1 MSDFSFATLILIL
14 FLVIMNGFFVAAEFA
29 FVRLRPTQLDTFRS
43 QDTIISRTIVKLVT
57 NLNGTLSSA
66 QLGITLASIA
76 LGFIAEPFFNEI
88 FFGFLLWL
96 GLTISESVLHG
107 ISFVAAYSFITYLH
121 VLLGEVLPKSIAV
134 QYAEKM
140 AKWAAL
146 PFEAFIILTKP
157 IMRFFVWNSNLILK
171 WMGIPVAEELHIP
184 DISKGE
190 VRYVVKDASSIGNL
204 DQNEANLI
212 YNVLEFNDISVE
224 EILTPR
230 IAIKALDTKS
240 SLKDM
245 IGLSM
250 STGFSRIP
258 IYEGKMDNLLGFIH
272 VKDVFPYFLEDREDE
287 FDIFDVIKPILIVH
301 EGSKINILM
310 EEMKTKSIQMAAVV
324 EEFGSLEG
332 IVTMENIIEKIF
344 GQIKDE
350 FDYKTV
356 EPSTQIVGN
365 TIVVSGNISLQEFNL
380 KYKDRLGE
388 SFESDKSVTLAGYIL
403 ELFEG
408 EIPAEGEIIE
418 DSKFWFKIVEIKGQS
433 IRKIRVSK
441 FNPSLWQY
449 SGIETVKDT
458 EESAKKPEQE
468 VDEVAINNDIKQDNS

>member
-1 MSDFSFATLILIL
+1 MSDFNFATLILIL

-43 QDTIISRTIVKLVT
+43 QDSLISRTIVKLVT

-88 FFGFLLWL
+88 FYGFLLWL
-96 GLTISESVLHG
+96 GFTISETVMHG

-140 AKWAAL
+140 ARWAAL
-146 PFEAFIILTKP
+146 PFEAFIIFTMP
-157 IMRFFVWNSNLILK
+157 IMKFFVWNSNLILK

-190 VRYVVKDASSIGNL
+190 VRYVVKDASTTGSL

-230 IAIKALDTKS
+230 IAIKALNSKS

-272 VKDVFPYFLEDREDE
+272 VK
-287 FDIFDVIKPILIVH
+287 
-301 EGSKINILM
+301 M
-310 EEMKTKSIQMAAVV
+310 
-324 EEFGSLEG
+324 
-332 IVTMENIIEKIF
+332 
-344 GQIKDE
+344 
-350 FDYKTV
+350 
-356 EPSTQIVGN
+356 
-365 TIVVSGNISLQEFNL
+365 
-380 KYKDRLGE
+380 
-388 SFESDKSVTLAGYIL
+388 
-403 ELFEG
+403 
-408 EIPAEGEIIE
+408 
-418 DSKFWFKIVEIKGQS
+418 
-433 IRKIRVSK
+433 
-441 FNPSLWQY
+441 Y
-449 SGIETVKDT
+449 SPTF
-458 EESAKKPEQE
+458 
-468 VDEVAINNDIKQDNS
+468 